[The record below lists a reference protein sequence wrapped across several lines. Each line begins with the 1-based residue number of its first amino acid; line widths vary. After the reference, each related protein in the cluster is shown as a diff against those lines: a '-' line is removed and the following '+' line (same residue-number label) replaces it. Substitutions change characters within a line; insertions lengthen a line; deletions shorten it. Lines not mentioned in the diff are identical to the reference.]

1 MNSPAV
7 NLGAGGF
14 VSYYEDGGATVVL
27 DDTTVPEQEQQFDER
42 GVGTFFLEQ
51 YTPFASP
58 PKGAQ
63 FNADKQSEIRASGNP
78 GSAARESYYGQDPT
92 FFETLSSDYGYPL
105 VQDPIDGPNRH
116 GRPAGRQDL
125 PTPQELA
132 DARGHAL
139 GSGMVAM
146 DYGPKTAMAVG
157 NLGEDVGFS
166 DRRHRAMDK
175 RNNAVGISLF
185 KQAGINATPEQLTK
199 MVDAKIFQQLE
210 AIMNRPANERRFKSD
225 KDAAMDLYFPRD
237 SYGYFV
243 SDH

>member
-1 MNSPAV
+1 
-7 NLGAGGF
+7 
-14 VSYYEDGGATVVL
+14 
-27 DDTTVPEQEQQFDER
+27 
-42 GVGTFFLEQ
+42 
-51 YTPFASP
+51 
-58 PKGAQ
+58 
-63 FNADKQSEIRASGNP
+63 
-78 GSAARESYYGQDPT
+78 
-92 FFETLSSDYGYPL
+92 
-105 VQDPIDGPNRH
+105 
-116 GRPAGRQDL
+116 
-125 PTPQELA
+125 
-132 DARGHAL
+132 
-139 GSGMVAM
+139 MVAM
-146 DYGPKTAMAVG
+146 DYGPKTAMKVG

-225 KDAAMDLYFPRD
+225 KDADMDLYFPRD

>member
-1 MNSPAV
+1 
-7 NLGAGGF
+7 
-14 VSYYEDGGATVVL
+14 
-27 DDTTVPEQEQQFDER
+27 
-42 GVGTFFLEQ
+42 
-51 YTPFASP
+51 
-58 PKGAQ
+58 
-63 FNADKQSEIRASGNP
+63 
-78 GSAARESYYGQDPT
+78 
-92 FFETLSSDYGYPL
+92 
-105 VQDPIDGPNRH
+105 
-116 GRPAGRQDL
+116 
-125 PTPQELA
+125 
-132 DARGHAL
+132 
-139 GSGMVAM
+139 MVAM
-146 DYGPKTAMAVG
+146 DYGPKTAMTVG

-225 KDAAMDLYFPRD
+225 KDADMDLYFPRD

>member
-27 DDTTVPEQEQQFDER
+27 DDTTVPMEEQQFDER
-42 GVGTFFLEQ
+42 GVGTFFAEQ
-51 YTPFASP
+51 YTPFKSP
-58 PKGAQ
+58 PEGAQ
-63 FNADKQSEIRASGNP
+63 FDANKQSEIRASGNP
-78 GSAARESYYGQDPT
+78 GSAARETYYGQGPT

-139 GSGMVAM
+139 GSGMVAI
-146 DYGPKTAMAVG
+146 DYGPKTAMTVG
-157 NLGEDVGFS
+157 NLGEDIGFS

-225 KDAAMDLYFPRD
+225 KDADMDLYFPRD